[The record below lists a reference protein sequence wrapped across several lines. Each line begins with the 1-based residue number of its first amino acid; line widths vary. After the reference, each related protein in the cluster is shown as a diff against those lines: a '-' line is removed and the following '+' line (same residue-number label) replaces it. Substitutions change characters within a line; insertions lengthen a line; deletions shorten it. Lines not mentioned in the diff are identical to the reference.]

1 MLSRADRGLGIALLA
16 LLAFSLVAGSASAS
30 VVIPPADDDLIVH
43 ADAVIIGRVTDIE
56 SHDDQQGKLSTYI
69 TIAIREVLKGS
80 LAQSS
85 LTIRELGGE
94 VGGVVAWV
102 SANPEFSVG
111 ERVLLFLDQRADGSL
126 RVLHFYLGKFS
137 IITDP
142 ATGDLS
148 RRASAPRGRGDVIAP
163 AGRGGRR
170 HRAGRRRPRAGSV
183 QGPHPPP
190 SR

>member
-1 MLSRADRGLGIALLA
+1 MHSRANQGLRVALLA
-16 LLAFSLVAGSASAS
+16 LLAFALVAGSASAS

-43 ADAVIIGRVTDIE
+43 SDAVIIGRVTDIE
-56 SHDDQQGKLSTYI
+56 SHDDRQGKLSTYI
-69 TIAIREVLKGS
+69 TIAIQEVLKGS

-94 VGGVVAWV
+94 VGGVIAWA

-142 ATGDLS
+142 ATGDLYNDEGNVITVYD
-148 RRASAPRGRGDVIAP
+148 SAGGKIATI
-163 AGRGGRR
+163 
-170 HRAGRRRPRAGSV
+170 GSSGSLGSTSNGV
-183 QGPHPPP
+183 AVN
-190 SR
+190 SAT